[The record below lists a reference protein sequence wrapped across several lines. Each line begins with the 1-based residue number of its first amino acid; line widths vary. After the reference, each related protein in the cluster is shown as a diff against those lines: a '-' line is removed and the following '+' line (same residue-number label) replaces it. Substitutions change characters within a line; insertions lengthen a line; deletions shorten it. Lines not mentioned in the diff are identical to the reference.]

1 MRLTA
6 LLFALALAV
15 SPAAAP
21 QTAKPAAPKTQAA
34 PAEKLPPLSY
44 VCPMP
49 QDADVL
55 EDKPGKCPKCGM
67 TLTPI
72 RLDTIW
78 SCPVH
83 SAVHEAKA
91 GKCPID
97 GRELIQVIMAISWA
111 CPGNNTELEAPGS
124 CPDGSARVK
133 KYAARPHGNHNPQH
147 GGQFFMAADN
157 WHHLEGAYPRA
168 GLFRMYLYDD
178 YTKPLKLADFKGV
191 TGRVVSQQTF
201 DPATLTTKESAA
213 FKLVPAPGGRYLE
226 AKVGAMTLPAQL
238 TAKVRFKADTP
249 EYSFDFT
256 FSTYS
261 KEPVAG
267 APTMTSAAPTSAP
280 NSTPMTAA
288 ASQTSTIGSD
298 ISAGVDPALVPLP
311 IPDTIPEMLAQL
323 RTRTDQIR
331 AFIDNGSFAAIYVP
345 AFQAKDLA
353 LALDAHANELS
364 FERRKIAEP
373 AIVKL
378 VRSAYLLDAF
388 GDIGNKQQIS
398 EAYAKFLEAAKD
410 IQSSFP
416 QQP

>member
-6 LLFALALAV
+6 LLFALALTV
-15 SPAAAP
+15 SPAASP
-21 QTAKPAAPKTQAA
+21 QTAKPPAPKAQGSTG
-34 PAEKLPPLSY
+34 EKLPPLSY

-49 QDADVL
+49 QDADVI

-83 SAVHEAKA
+83 SAVHETKA

-97 GRELIQVIMAISWA
+97 GRELIQVIVAISWT
-111 CPGNNTELEAPGS
+111 CPGATTEFTEPGS
-124 CPDGSARVK
+124 CPDGSARAK

-168 GLFRMYLYDD
+168 GLFRLYLYDD
-178 YTKPLKLADFKGV
+178 YTKPLKLADFKAI

-201 DPATLTTKESAA
+201 DPTTLTTKESAA
-213 FKLVPAPGGRYLE
+213 FQLVPARGGRYLE
-226 AKVGAMTLPAQL
+226 AKVGASTLPAQL
-238 TAKVRFKADTP
+238 TAKVRFKPDTP
-249 EYSFDFT
+249 ESSFDFT
-256 FSTYS
+256 FATYS

-267 APTMTSAAPTSAP
+267 AAPTLTSAAPASAP
-280 NSTPMTAA
+280 MAAA
-288 ASQTSTIGSD
+288 ASPGAPGGSGSD
-298 ISAGVDPALVPLP
+298 VSSGVDPALVPLP

-331 AFIDNGSFAAIYVP
+331 TFIDNGSFAAIYVP

-378 VRSAYLLDAF
+378 VRTAYLLDAF
-388 GDIGNKQQIS
+388 GDLGNKQQIS
-398 EAYAKFLEAAKD
+398 EAYTKFLEAARD